1 MEPCVTEL
9 SGKIAVI
16 TGASAPRGIGQAIAR
31 RLATDGATVVVT
43 DMEGAFS
50 LEGRS
55 YDRTELLNNLA
66 NEIAANGG
74 TALPLSLDVTQVDD
88 ITRCINAVRDRFGRI
103 DILVNNAGSLAG
115 SAAFM
120 ETAPD
125 QWESSFRVNLLGPVM
140 LCQAVIPAMRAAGG
154 GRIVNIGSTGSLGAE
169 PGFGAYTAMKHAL
182 AALSKTIAAEE
193 GQYGILCNTVCP
205 GFIMTDMHMAA
216 NRRLAEEAGIEVEEM
231 QARRYATVAT
241 RHAGQPED
249 VAAAVA
255 YLASS
260 QGRYVTGINLP
271 VTGGVP
277 YGI

>member
-1 MEPCVTEL
+1 MTDL
-9 SGKIAVI
+9 SGKVALV

-31 RLATDGATVVVT
+31 RLAADGAAVVVT
-43 DMEGAFS
+43 DMAGTFCVED
-50 LEGRS
+50 RT
-55 YDRTELLNNLA
+55 YDRMELLTGLA
-66 NEIAANGG
+66 GEIAAAGG
-74 TALPLSLDVTQVDD
+74 TALALPLDVTRADD
-88 ITRCINAVRDRFGRI
+88 IARCLDAARERFGTI

-115 SAAFM
+115 AADFM
-120 ETAPD
+120 ETTPD
-125 QWESSFRVNLLGPVM
+125 HWESSFQINLLGPVR

-154 GRIVNIGSTGSLGAE
+154 GRIINIGSTGSLGAE
-169 PGFGAYTAMKHAL
+169 PGFGAYTAMKHAI

-193 GQYGILCNTVCP
+193 GKHGILCNTVCP

-216 NRRLAEEAGIEVEEM
+216 NRRLAAEAGIGVEEM

-241 RHAGQPED
+241 RSAGQPED

-255 YLASS
+255 YLAGP

-271 VTGGVP
+271 VSGGVP